1 MNDETP
7 LGTFE
12 EQVMLAVVRTTG
24 DAYGMVIRREIE
36 EVTGREIAVGAV
48 YATLDRLEAKKLV
61 ASRRGDVDGMSRRL
75 FTVLPAGARA
85 LAESKAMRE
94 RLWRGVDLRG
104 LLGARRGR
112 ANQRIA
118 LSLRPSPAVNSM
130 LRRCPSDV
138 A

>member
-1 MNDETP
+1 MNDDTP

-12 EQVMLAVVRTTG
+12 EQVMLAVVRTAG

-75 FTVLPAGARA
+75 FAVLPAGARA

-104 LLGARRGR
+104 LLGA
-112 ANQRIA
+112 
-118 LSLRPSPAVNSM
+118 M
-130 LRRCPSDV
+130 
-138 A
+138 